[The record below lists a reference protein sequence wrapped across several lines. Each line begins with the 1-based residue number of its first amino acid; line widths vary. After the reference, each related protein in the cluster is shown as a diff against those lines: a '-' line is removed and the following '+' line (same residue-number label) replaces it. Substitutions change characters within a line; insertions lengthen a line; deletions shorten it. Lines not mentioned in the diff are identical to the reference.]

1 MKAEVTLLT
10 SLQDKYSPSPLC
22 ATHLQADDGS
32 LKTIKI
38 LNTQVSELA
47 AQKGNL
53 LARVAD
59 MQQDQALLEKRL
71 EHALNEAAEQRRQ
84 RVEMLTHRVRAER

>member
-1 MKAEVTLLT
+1 M
-10 SLQDKYSPSPLC
+10 
-22 ATHLQADDGS
+22 
-32 LKTIKI
+32 KTIKI

-53 LARVAD
+53 LARVTD

-84 RVEMLTHRVRAER
+84 RVEMLTHRVRVGAGRMRRPMTPVQ